1 MFYSSTGVSHI
12 LIIIHNFCL
21 AVSAYIFELLVEGC
35 VVLLESFCGLQGW
48 GDGWRRRWG
57 DAGQTCSSH
66 GGEVLP
72 LESLQGRQAG
82 LLGQDVLGV
91 LTPVIVVVVPG
102 QAELLHPLTVSLT
115 LSDSSVLPV

>member
-1 MFYSSTGVSHI
+1 MWIKYF
-12 LIIIHNFCL
+12 LIFPAH
-21 AVSAYIFELLVEGC
+21 IFELLVEGC

-115 LSDSSVLPV
+115 LSDSSVLSV